1 MSVDCTQTEHMSIDD
16 HAARI
21 ASVLQQYD
29 HIVVLGHGS
38 PDPDAIG
45 ASAAMAYLLRALG
58 KRVCLYNG
66 TGLPAQLSWLEL
78 PVKMVTSVRNLP
90 FKPNLAVVL
99 DCGDVWRVGKDFVDV
114 LPTIPSINI
123 DHHLG
128 NPCFGTVDNWVEPS
142 MAATGQMVA
151 LIAKQAGVPLEG
163 LLAEYVYIAIVG
175 DTGSF
180 SHGNTSADVLELA
193 AELFRNGLD
202 AAPLRNKMDN
212 QWSLAKMHLWGA
224 YMAKISLESEGRIAL
239 SKITTAEIIQF
250 GATKEDLEGFV
261 ELMRRLD
268 GVRVAC
274 IIREDSPKRC
284 KISLRSAGKDDV
296 QAVAALFGGG
306 GHKNAAGALVD
317 MSMVMAEEK
326 LLEAINAM
334 LESV

>member
-1 MSVDCTQTEHMSIDD
+1 VDCIQTEHMSVDD

-29 HIVVLGHGS
+29 RIVVLGHGS
-38 PDPDAIG
+38 PDADAIG

-66 TGLPAQLSWLEL
+66 SGMPAYLSWLEL

-99 DCGDVWRVGKDFVDV
+99 DCGDAWRVGKDFVDV

-123 DHHLG
+123 DHHMS
-128 NPCFGTVDNWVEPS
+128 NPHFGSVDNWVEPS
-142 MAATGQMVA
+142 MAATGQMIA
-151 LIAKQAGVPLEG
+151 LIAKQAGVPLDG
-163 LLAEYVYIAIVG
+163 ALAEYIYLALIG

-180 SHGNTSADVLELA
+180 SHGNTSAEVLELA
-193 AELFRNGLD
+193 AELLRNGLD
-202 AAPLRNKMDN
+202 AAALRNKMDN

-224 YMAKISLESEGRIAL
+224 YMSKISLESEGRIAV
-239 SKITTAEIIQF
+239 SKITLAELAEF
-250 GATKEDLEGFV
+250 GTTKEDLEGFV
-261 ELMRRLD
+261 ELMRHLK

-274 IIREDSPKRC
+274 MIRGNTPKRC

-306 GHKNAAGALVD
+306 GHKNASGALVD
-317 MSMVMAEEK
+317 MSMDVAEAK
-326 LLEAINAM
+326 FIEAITAM
-334 LESV
+334 L